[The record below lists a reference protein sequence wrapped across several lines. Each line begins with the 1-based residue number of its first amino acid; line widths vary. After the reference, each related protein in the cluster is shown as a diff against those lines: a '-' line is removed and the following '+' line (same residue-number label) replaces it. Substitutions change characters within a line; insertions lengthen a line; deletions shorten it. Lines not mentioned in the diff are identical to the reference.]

1 VEQAVSVNSDEQG
14 SAAQRRRLEES
25 AARCDHVFCA
35 RISSAARRMALRMR
49 G

>member
-1 VEQAVSVNSDEQG
+1 VQQAVSVDSDEQG
-14 SAAQRRRLEES
+14 STAQRGRFEKS
-25 AARCDHVFCA
+25 AARRDHVFFA